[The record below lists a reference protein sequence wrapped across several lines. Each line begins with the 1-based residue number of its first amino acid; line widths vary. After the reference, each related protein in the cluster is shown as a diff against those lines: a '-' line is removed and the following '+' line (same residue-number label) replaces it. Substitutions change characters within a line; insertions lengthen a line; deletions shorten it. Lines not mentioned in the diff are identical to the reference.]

1 MRKNLKLLFRIA
13 SHTEKDE
20 ISINLTK
27 ATKTCT
33 VKTTKFAERN

>member
-13 SHTEKDE
+13 SHVEKDE
-20 ISINLTK
+20 IMINLTK

-33 VKTTKFAERN
+33 VKTKFAERN